1 MQALPARFC
10 PSLARRA
17 RLHRKMFFTLSGLL
31 FLLIGHTMAIK
42 IIVSDTV
49 SFKVKGSINDEKGIP
64 QPFHFNLTCVRL
76 NSDQVQEKLKS
87 ETEASFT
94 DFMVDVV
101 EDWSGVRDADDNVLP
116 YNESNLRQLL
126 RISGLARLTFQ
137 TYFAE
142 SGAKEKN

>member
-1 MQALPARFC
+1 
-10 PSLARRA
+10 
-17 RLHRKMFFTLSGLL
+17 
-31 FLLIGHTMAIK
+31 MAIK

-94 DFMVDVV
+94 DFMVDVI
-101 EDWSGVRDADDNVLP
+101 EDWSGVRDADDNVLS

-137 TYFAE
+137 AYFAE